1 MYIRLF
7 KIITVLHISKY
18 FPIYYIDYDIVYR
31 VNFFSKAYDFPLTV
45 CLGNDV
51 SGIKLVMLSFF
62 SPHFET
68 TTVYFYMNLTYLTPN
83 IHRNSL

>member
-18 FPIYYIDYDIVYR
+18 FPIYYIDYDIIYR
-31 VNFFSKAYDFPLTV
+31 VIFFSNAYDFPLTV

-62 SPHFET
+62 SPHFEKSCNCILLYELDIFNT
-68 TTVYFYMNLTYLTPN
+68 KY
-83 IHRNSL
+83 SS